1 MKPEGL
7 VDNNLTD
14 PDKGAWCHSS
24 TSYPQWVTFDLG
36 QPLRLDEVRIMG
48 RNKSG
53 HYDGG
58 PKQFEIQGSTDNIQW
73 KLLNMFN
80 TTEVYKAGIYK
91 KYRLA
96 PIEYRYYKIEITETE
111 IGGGYISIGR
121 IAFSG
126 TVGGSFVSSNA
137 NTTVSADSTYS
148 GYSLSDL
155 LKNTVTSGSLDAWA
169 PTAPTFPQSLIFD
182 TGKPTV
188 VEELSIMPQ
197 RELPN
202 RSPRN
207 FKLFG
212 SNDRG
217 VWEPIKTFNGKT
229 GWATDTWRSFSLVE
243 QDES

>member
-1 MKPEGL
+1 M
-7 VDNNLTD
+7 
-14 PDKGAWCHSS
+14 
-24 TSYPQWVTFDLG
+24 
-36 QPLRLDEVRIMG
+36 
-48 RNKSG
+48 
-53 HYDGG
+53 
-58 PKQFEIQGSTDNIQW
+58 
-73 KLLNMFN
+73 
-80 TTEVYKAGIYK
+80 
-91 KYRLA
+91 
-96 PIEYRYYKIEITETE
+96 
-111 IGGGYISIGR
+111 
-121 IAFSG
+121 
-126 TVGGSFVSSNA
+126 GGSFVSSNA
-137 NTTVSADSTYS
+137 NTTVSADSTYF

-155 LKNTVTSGSLDAWA
+155 LKNTATSGSLDAWA

-229 GWATDTWRSFSLVE
+229 GWATDTWRSISLDE